1 MFTDFLMTAS
11 ISSVNFDKKGKK
23 YESMTP
29 PNPHS
34 DKKFTISD
42 IARSAGVSKTTVS
55 RYINGKFEYMSEETR
70 KRIEMII
77 QVAHFQPNS
86 LARSL
91 KSQKSGLVG
100 LVVADI
106 ESPFSSS
113 IIKSVGDALRTVG
126 YHMIIVNS
134 DNSVEKEREF
144 IDSLV
149 SQQVDGLIVNT
160 TDRQNPFLIDLA
172 NRGLPIVLTDRF
184 VTDYNFDIAYIECRR
199 SMHSA
204 LQHLQEE
211 GYGKCFLFVQ
221 PYDRISPRY
230 MRREAFLE
238 WFSARGVLHPEQQ
251 ICVVDLADETSVPAA
266 IKKILAEKNAG
277 APPAIVTTNGV
288 TLLHIL
294 NAVRSMKIRLPA
306 ELGVCGYDDWGW
318 TPGMGWASMID
329 PGITTLA
336 SHPHVL
342 GELSVKMLMRRM
354 EHPEQPKKKTAVP
367 AELIVRG
374 STRLKP

>member
-1 MFTDFLMTAS
+1 ML
-11 ISSVNFDKKGKK
+11 
-23 YESMTP
+23 P
-29 PNPHS
+29 PNKPS
-34 DKKFTISD
+34 NKKFTISD
-42 IARSAGVSKTTVS
+42 IAKSAGVSKTTVS

-77 QVAHFQPNS
+77 QVANFQPNS

-91 KSQKSGLVG
+91 KSQKSQLIG

-134 DNSVEKEREF
+134 DNSFEKEQEY
-144 IDSLV
+144 IASLV

-160 TDRQNPFLIDLA
+160 TTRYNPFLIDLA
-172 NRGLPIVLTDRF
+172 NKGLPIVLTDRF
-184 VTDYNFDIAYIECRR
+184 VLDYSFDIAYIECRR

-204 LQHLQEE
+204 LQHLREQ
-211 GYGKCFLFVQ
+211 GYGKYYLFVQ
-221 PYDRISPRY
+221 PYDHISPRY
-230 MRREAFLE
+230 LRRDSFLE
-238 WFSARGVLHPEQQ
+238 WLSKEGVPHPEQQ
-251 ICVVDLADETSVPAA
+251 IFIVDLADETSIRAA
-266 IKKILAEKNAG
+266 LKKILAASKDDSTL
-277 APPAIVTTNGV
+277 PSIVATNGV

-294 NAVRSMKIRLPA
+294 NAVRSMKIRVPE
-306 ELGVCGYDDWGW
+306 ELGICGYDDWGW
-318 TPGMGWASMID
+318 APGMSWASMID

-336 SHPHVL
+336 TQPHVL
-342 GELSVKMLMRRM
+342 GDLSVSMLMERM
-354 EHPEQPKKKTAVP
+354 GHPEQPKKTAAVP

-374 STRLKP
+374 STKLKK